1 MNPSPTGRLILVR
14 HGESEGNAA
23 RRFTTSPEIELTAL
37 GWEQA
42 HEAGHRIRVDFSPT
56 RLIASSFRRAQQ
68 TASAIAAAVGLD
80 IETEHELRERDF
92 GIYAGRPYDSVF
104 EDPAF
109 QMEKRWEWT
118 PEGGESLL
126 DVSARVV
133 PATLRIA
140 EANPTTDVVI
150 VSHGGVML
158 TLSAHFAGTW
168 EGLQVAHNCGIIVV
182 EHDGKHYGP
191 PVVLD

>member
-1 MNPSPTGRLILVR
+1 MTPSASGRLILVR

-23 RRFTTSPEIELTAL
+23 RRFTTNPEIELTAL

-42 HEAGHRIRVDFSPT
+42 HAAGARIRADFAT
-56 RLIASSFRRAQQ
+56 QRIVASSFRRAQQ
-68 TASAIAAAVGLD
+68 TASAIAAAVGLA

-92 GIYAGRPYDSVF
+92 GVYAGRPYDTVF

-109 QMEKRWEWT
+109 DMEKRWQWT
-118 PEGGESLL
+118 PAGGESLL

-140 EANPTTDVVI
+140 AANPTADVVV

-168 EGLQVAHNCGIIVV
+168 DGIQVANNCGIILV
-182 EHDGKHYGP
+182 EHDGSSFGP
-191 PVVLD
+191 PLFLV

>member
-1 MNPSPTGRLILVR
+1 MVQSTPGRLILVR

-23 RRFTTSPEIELTAL
+23 RRFTTNPEIELTEL
-37 GWEQA
+37 GWQQA
-42 HEAGHRIRVDFSPT
+42 HAAGAKIRSDFQPQRIV
-56 RLIASSFRRAQQ
+56 ASSFRRAQQ
-68 TASAIAAAVGLD
+68 TASAIAAAVGLA

-92 GIYAGRPYDSVF
+92 GVYAGRPYDSVF

-109 QMEKRWEWT
+109 DMERRWQWT

-133 PATLRIA
+133 PATQRIA
-140 EANPTTDVVI
+140 AANPGADVVV

-158 TLSAHFAGTW
+158 ALSAHFAGSW
-168 EGLQVAHNCGIIVV
+168 DGIQVAHNCGIIVV
-182 EHDGKHYGP
+182 EHQGERYSS
-191 PVVLD
+191 PVFWE